1 MSASPSGHPSGRPAA
16 FLDRD
21 GVLNHRIPGDTYV
34 TRPEELEVLPHVP
47 EAARR
52 LRAAGY
58 ALVVV
63 TNQRGVARGF
73 MSEEDLAAVHEVLRA
88 AFAAAGAP
96 LDAIYYCPHDRHHG
110 CACRKPRPGMLL
122 RAIEELGLDPSRSL
136 LIGDSDHDLRAAEA
150 AGVPVR
156 VLMESDGDL
165 REALDRAGVP

>member
-1 MSASPSGHPSGRPAA
+1 MPRQAA

-34 TRPEELEVLPHVP
+34 TCPEELEVLPHVA

-52 LRAAGY
+52 LAAAGY

-73 MSEEDLAAVHEVLRA
+73 MSLEDVGRIHAKLRA
-88 AFAAAGAP
+88 AFEAAGAP
-96 LDAIYYCPHDRHHG
+96 LSGVYVCPHDRDEG
-110 CACRKPRPGMLL
+110 CGCRKPAPGMLL
-122 RAIEELGLDPSRSL
+122 AARAELDLDLGRSL
-136 LIGDSDHDLRAAEA
+136 LIGDSESDLAAAEA